1 MKKETS
7 GLYRITLIAIPH
19 FSYRSPPLV
28 AFFGVS
34 KGGGTVENQDP
45 SGACGGLFYLIF
57 SICITFLDQY
67 YRLIMATFKKYIV
80 LFAEIQIGK
89 E

>member
-1 MKKETS
+1 MKVK
-7 GLYRITLIAIPH
+7 
-19 FSYRSPPLV
+19 V
-28 AFFGVS
+28 
-34 KGGGTVENQDP
+34 KGGNKEKIKHTAAGRRVGRRTSVENQDP
-45 SGACGGLFYLIF
+45 SGASGGLFYLIF

-67 YRLIMATFKKYIV
+67 YRLIMAIFKKYIV